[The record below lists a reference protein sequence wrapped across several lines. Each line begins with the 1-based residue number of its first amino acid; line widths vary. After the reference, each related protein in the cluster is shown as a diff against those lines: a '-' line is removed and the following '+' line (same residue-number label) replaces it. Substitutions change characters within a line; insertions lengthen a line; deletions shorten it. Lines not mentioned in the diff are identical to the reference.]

1 MKIQT
6 VTILY
11 ASEGMILTNGK
22 AYGATVALGVGDF
35 ADNWHEI
42 TLEEY
47 TAILDAESEES

>member
-11 ASEGMILTNGK
+11 ASEGMILTNGN
-22 AYGATVALGVGDF
+22 AYGAIVSLGVGDS

-42 TLEEY
+42 PLEEY
-47 TAILDAESEES
+47 AAIVDAEAEES